1 MKELSTS
8 LLASFKII
16 YNICFVHV
24 IFFSCTRRINLY
36 IMRLRRYTSYR
47 WQEKFPRVLLF
58 FWEKSPGFTKLCL
71 STIYQTTF
79 WFTNTHVNEDKGT
92 KNWQD
97 YEKQCKRLI
106 DFGDFP
112 YLVYKFSLVNK
123 TAANAPPNGKR
134 LWFLDFLIFFWWIDK
149 ESI

>member
-58 FWEKSPGFTKLCL
+58 SEKNPLNLRNYVWVLYIKQRFDS
-71 STIYQTTF
+71 Q
-79 WFTNTHVNEDKGT
+79 THVKEDKGT
-92 KNWQD
+92 KKWQD